1 MQLTPED
8 TSITR
13 MDIVNLREVGTP
25 VEEIRRILL
34 TRTTEAEVNKI
45 MSDINSYI

>member
-8 TSITR
+8 TTITR

-25 VEEIRRILL
+25 VAEIRRILL
-34 TRTTEAEVNKI
+34 TKTSVAEVDKI